1 MDRSRRQVLVELAAA
16 FGAVVVGATA
26 LGRLPF
32 GRKRARGAAAGVS
45 GKTAGARARVRPAP
59 FSVKRHG

>member
-1 MDRSRRQVLVELAAA
+1 MDRSRRQALVELAAA
-16 FGAVVVGATA
+16 FGAIVVGTSA

-32 GRKRARGAAAGVS
+32 VRKRTKGAAAGTS
-45 GKTAGARARVRPAP
+45 GKTAGGRARVRPAP